1 MTSEERTE
9 KREEIREKSG
19 ERRSEKRKE
28 RRVQREEERK
38 ERRVQREERR
48 REKREEIK
56 ERRVRGLFC
65 AAGPFKIP
73 KCFGEGGDP
82 YLRGGKA
89 ARAGSRTHTA
99 APPSALSENIIHDTE
114 IVTQYAYFLVQKLC
128 VTCLAFKYTT
138 PLAPPHMDH
147 QAVEGG
153 VYSHQSCD
161 LAL

>member
-56 ERRVRGLFC
+56 ERRVRGLVPP
-65 AAGPFKIP
+65 GRSK
-73 KCFGEGGDP
+73 
-82 YLRGGKA
+82 Y
-89 ARAGSRTHTA
+89 
-99 APPSALSENIIHDTE
+99 PSALAREGTHTSEAGRQHERVGVGIQLRLHPPC
-114 IVTQYAYFLVQKLC
+114 QK
-128 VTCLAFKYTT
+128 T
-138 PLAPPHMDH
+138 
-147 QAVEGG
+147 
-153 VYSHQSCD
+153 
-161 LAL
+161 